1 MMIYSHRKQRT
12 LDVIDFREVAP
23 AAINISDSAPGS
35 YVGVPGV
42 LKGMA
47 VAHQLHGMLPW
58 IDVVMPAVRIA
69 RYAKHFLFYVWL
81 TVHLELY
88 LYNEPTRCTVLLLK

>member
-1 MMIYSHRKQRT
+1 MIIYSHRKQSI

-23 AAINISDSAPGS
+23 ATINISHDAPGS

-42 LKGMA
+42 LRGLAM
-47 VAHQLHGMLPW
+47 AHQQHGILQW

-69 RYAKHFLFYVWL
+69 R
-81 TVHLELY
+81 
-88 LYNEPTRCTVLLLK
+88 